1 MLPGLTSPVRPA
13 FQTLNCLASTL
24 DSNFQPTFTTK
35 GLTKLLVQQVPQP
48 AVHAILHGTH
58 LVNLKHVRSIVFEES
73 RRSEKLERRRWP
85 YRPQMPDLR
94 ESGSLPPPGLEN

>member
-13 FQTLNCLASTL
+13 FQTLNFLASTL
-24 DSNFQPTFTTK
+24 DSNVQPTFTTK
-35 GLTKLLVQQVPQP
+35 RLTKLLVHHVPQT

-73 RRSEKLERRRWP
+73 RRSEKLERRRCP
-85 YRPQMPDLR
+85 IAPKCRI
-94 ESGSLPPPGLEN
+94 SENQDRKSVV